1 VYAHFTCCTIANVQ
15 ILTQKV
21 LFLFLFFLP
30 FSPQEAVSVSMRSAS
45 LLRMLAE
52 RQPDINAANS
62 KLVRYL
68 KEAAAATTLL
78 PKYFVRY

>member
-1 VYAHFTCCTIANVQ
+1 VQ

-21 LFLFLFFLP
+21 LFFSFFFSLLFYLF
-30 FSPQEAVSVSMRSAS
+30 QEAVSVSMRSAS

-68 KEAAAATTLL
+68 KEAAAASTLSGC
-78 PKYFVRY
+78 YQSTS

>member
-1 VYAHFTCCTIANVQ
+1 MCKCTNTDAEGAFFF
-15 ILTQKV
+15 L
-21 LFLFLFFLP
+21 LFFSSFFLF
-30 FSPQEAVSVSMRSAS
+30 QEAVSVSMRSAS

-68 KEAAAATTLL
+68 KEAAAASTLSGC
-78 PKYFVRY
+78 YQSTS

>member
-1 VYAHFTCCTIANVQ
+1 
-15 ILTQKV
+15 
-21 LFLFLFFLP
+21 
-30 FSPQEAVSVSMRSAS
+30 MRSAS

-68 KEAAAATTLL
+68 KDAAAITLSGSYPSFL
-78 PKYFVRY
+78 IEP